1 MDGSRPQ
8 TAPNQRPHAA
18 QRPQT
23 APASRTAGR
32 SLESQRV
39 KFCDGPSV
47 VVSAIPEETH
57 NPDFWALPEQDQ
69 SSNSRDPVIAV
80 TLHSNDARGNQKSSF
95 TETSIAAASIPVT
108 EKKVSFKGLH
118 IEKAAIDDYRGQQRA
133 MALKCVTSLDGWE
146 ETKNSLITS
155 IQNITSPDVALTEK
169 ARKTV
174 LNSVLSNFFAVLHIP
189 SFSPEY
195 LDLENELR
203 LKVPSY
209 LMQLQTDIKNR
220 QGSET
225 TVDLKERETKRG
237 ILGTFGKQFMIES
250 FISGIS
256 LGRDDEESNL
266 VVRRAELNE
275 EFRKLLAMR
284 KELESSNATLKNQ
297 RSKLDDFVAQLKTK
311 DQRIEELEKLA
322 RRRDDSYADQVGN
335 LLKEI
340 HALKT
345 NFSKTTSVAQAT
357 TYGIQTALLA
367 STKQYQ
373 HASPPPI
380 GNLVVESA
388 RIQLF
393 DAEQKKLAQAE
404 HSKTLAVHEKR
415 IRVLEDALCGA
426 QAANLS
432 DSQCHRHSLA
442 AMISWASSTVKFE
455 EDLFA
460 VVEKIFR
467 TDSLGG
473 NPTLAISGKQLAQ
486 PQSHEKL
493 SSILALTQEMSRV
506 SIEIS
511 KMSTQKLS
519 KFCKLLQFSNDLLSF
534 IDHSEVVLPSDLE
547 CQRQDLFRNDPC
559 FGNDDVIMFPEG
571 HKVEKLL
578 SSEDAELKRI
588 LGKQRTAF
596 RDSLLD
602 LLLQLQLKSS
612 ESQKNLKTKNETKN
626 SSKTIHE
633 VDADRNAQRRD
644 AHGSPK
650 IEAAT
655 CKFKATVMMQ
665 SHGLLSAAVSPHS
678 TQPVASHANV
688 EHLKSLAS
696 GIQPDSESVSSLTR
710 QRDDYMERL
719 GILSAEMNQL
729 QITLKDIQKQRAEML
744 TKEDSD
750 EMLMTILDLKKS
762 RDTLHLQTKEKFEAT
777 TKNII
782 ELTQERDMLKDELL
796 RKHVHVLS
804 ADSNHFGTTDSS
816 QPEDDRICSP
826 SLIEMKPFKNMASTS
841 APHCCEIDNVG
852 QKECALAP
860 ELLLPTVIKN
870 EMADACCQTIDDWLP
885 TKVTQM
891 DIKHSPELVED
902 FSATN
907 QGQQLIE
914 QKIVNNTR
922 QSAEIQSAMKFH
934 SSGSHHLLEN
944 QIEIDGSSAAAAAA
958 RKIFDAT
965 YRNLQSNI
973 LQQRVTSAFD
983 EFDEGVRA
991 DSQSA
996 FQVPKID
1003 LSKAFL
1009 QSVGEAQVSHFQQN
1023 GPYLPRFQKIAVK
1036 SKIEHKVG
1044 FTTPSHPEWTK
1055 DEKRTMGAIA
1065 PIVVSSSIMQ
1075 SKKVRPTVSVLEI
1088 PNRFEIPASHFS
1100 QPPYT
1105 SRPSTSNHLG
1115 LFVGADIRPETA
1127 RAPNTS
1133 SIPTPQ
1139 RPLSARSAETRPS
1152 KRGAHV
1158 ARGGPLVHRS
1168 RVIPSPTRQ
1177 CDVPNGTPQATASI
1191 QSADDLHV
1199 DEAPGIGMHSFIL
1212 NQYLNDISIGQP

>member
-1 MDGSRPQ
+1 MDGCGPQ
-8 TAPNQRPHAA
+8 TATNPRPHAA

-47 VVSAIPEETH
+47 VVPAIQETH

-69 SSNSRDPVIAV
+69 SSNSRAPVVAV
-80 TLHSNDARGNQKSSF
+80 ISHSSDARGIEKSSF
-95 TETSIAAASIPVT
+95 TETSTANIPVA
-108 EKKVSFKGLH
+108 ERKVSFKGLH

-146 ETKNSLITS
+146 ETKNSLIAS

-195 LDLENELR
+195 LDLENELH

-225 TVDLKERETKRG
+225 IVDLKERETKRG

-250 FISGIS
+250 FISGVS

-275 EFRKLLAMR
+275 EFRKVLAMR
-284 KELESSNATLKNQ
+284 KELESSNAALTNQ
-297 RSKLDDFVAQLKTK
+297 RSKLDDLVAQLKTK
-311 DQRIEELEKLA
+311 DQRIDELEKLA
-322 RRRDDSYADQVGN
+322 RRRDDSYADQISN

-345 NFSKTTSVAQAT
+345 NFSKATSVAQAT

-388 RIQLF
+388 KIQLF

-404 HSKTLAVHEKR
+404 HSKTLAAHEKR

-442 AMISWASSTVKFE
+442 AMINWASSTVKFE

-467 TDSLGG
+467 TDSIGG

-493 SSILALTQEMSRV
+493 SSILALTQEMSKV

-519 KFCKLLQFSNDLLSF
+519 RFCKLLQFSNDLLSF
-534 IDHSEVVLPSDLE
+534 IDHSEVRLPSDLE

-588 LGKQRTAF
+588 LGKQRTGF

-602 LLLQLQLKSS
+602 LLLQLHQKGS
-612 ESQKNLKTKNETKN
+612 ESQKNVKTKNETKN

-633 VDADRNAQRRD
+633 ADADRNAQRRD

-650 IEAAT
+650 VEAAT
-655 CKFKATVMMQ
+655 CKLKATAMM
-665 SHGLLSAAVSPHS
+665 HGLLSAAVLPHS
-678 TQPVASHANV
+678 TQPVVLHTNV
-688 EHLKSLAS
+688 DHLKSLAS
-696 GIQPDSESVSSLTR
+696 AVQPDSESVSSLTR
-710 QRDDYMERL
+710 QRDEYMERL
-719 GILSAEMNQL
+719 GVLSAEMNQL
-729 QITLKDIQKQRAEML
+729 QITLKDIQKQRAEMS

-750 EMLMTILDLKKS
+750 EMLMTIIDLKKS
-762 RDTLHLQTKEKFEAT
+762 RDALHVQTKEKFEAT
-777 TKNII
+777 TKTIF
-782 ELTQERDMLKDELL
+782 ELTQERDMLRDELL
-796 RKHVHVLS
+796 RKHVDVLS
-804 ADSNHFGTTDSS
+804 ADSKHSYTKDAS
-816 QPEDDRICSP
+816 QPQDDQIDTP
-826 SLIEMKPFKNMASTS
+826 SLIEMKPFKNMSSTS
-841 APHCCEIDNVG
+841 APHCREIDNG
-852 QKECALAP
+852 QKECAKAP
-860 ELLLPTVIKN
+860 DLLLPTAIKN
-870 EMADACCQTIDDWLP
+870 EMADACCQTINDWLP

-914 QKIVNNTR
+914 QQIVNNTR
-922 QSAEIQSAMKFH
+922 QGAQVQTAMKFY
-934 SSGSHHLLEN
+934 SSGSHHLSEN
-944 QIEIDGSSAAAAAA
+944 QIEMNGSSVAAAAA
-958 RKIFDAT
+958 RKIFDST

-983 EFDEGVRA
+983 EFDEGVRT
-991 DSQSA
+991 DSQST

-1009 QSVGEAQVSHFQQN
+1009 QSVGETQVSHFQQN
-1023 GPYLPRFQKIAVK
+1023 GSYLPRFQKVAVK

-1044 FTTPSHPEWTK
+1044 FTMPSHPELTK

-1115 LFVGADIRPETA
+1115 LFIGADIRPETA
-1127 RAPNTS
+1127 RAPNSS

-1139 RPLSARSAETRPS
+1139 RPLSARSADTRPS

-1158 ARGGPLVHRS
+1158 SRGGHLVHRS
-1168 RVIPSPTRQ
+1168 RVMPSPTRQ
-1177 CDVPNGTPQATASI
+1177 CDVPNGTPQATASL
-1191 QSADDLHV
+1191 QSADVLHV

-1212 NQYLNDISIGQP
+1212 NQYLNDISTGQP